1 MTTTTSHQRPSFYRE
16 VHKGVRAMLA
26 SLVERAGRTDFGD
39 AGNITRLRNE
49 TTEIFALLESH
60 AHHEDEHVGPLLR
73 SYAPVTAAELDAAH
87 VEHHERMRLMVSTL
101 VAAERG
107 GPRAADLGHEFVV
120 ALSRFAG
127 ELALH
132 MADEEELAMPALW
145 AALDDARI
153 DAVHQALVRSIPPQ
167 TAFAF
172 YRWMLPAV
180 SAPERLY
187 MLAAMRAGA
196 PPQVFDA
203 VVALAA
209 RVLSAEDFA
218 ALAPVLGVAK
228 PAGRVSH
235 AA

>member
-1 MTTTTSHQRPSFYRE
+1 MTTTTTSHPRPSFYRE
-16 VHKGVRAMLA
+16 VHKGIRMMLGA
-26 SLVERAGRTDFGD
+26 LVERAGRTDF
-39 AGNITRLRNE
+39 AEAASVARLRNE
-49 TTEIFALLESH
+49 TVEIFALLEAH

-73 SYAPVTAAELDAAH
+73 THAPATAADLGAAH
-87 VEHHERMRLMVSTL
+87 VEHHERMRLMISTL

-107 GPRAADLGHEFVV
+107 GARAADLGHELVV

-127 ELALH
+127 ELAIH
-132 MADEEELAMPALW
+132 MADEEEIAMPALW
-145 AALDDARI
+145 NALSDPELE
-153 DAVHQALVRSIPPQ
+153 AVHHALVRSIPPE

-172 YRWMLPAV
+172 YRWMLPAM
-180 SAPERLY
+180 SMPERTR
-187 MLAAMRAGA
+187 MLTAMRTGA

-218 ALAPVLGVAK
+218 ALAPVM
-228 PAGRVSH
+228 GRVSH